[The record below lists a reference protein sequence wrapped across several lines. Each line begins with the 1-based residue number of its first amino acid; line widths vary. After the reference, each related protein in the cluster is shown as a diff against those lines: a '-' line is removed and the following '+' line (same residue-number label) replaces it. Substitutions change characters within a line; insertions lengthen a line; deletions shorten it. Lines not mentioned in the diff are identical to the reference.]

1 MTIKNVALISLGC
14 DKNRVDAENMLYY
27 LCGKDLV
34 VTNDYSKADAII
46 VNTCAFIESARK
58 EAIETILEMAE
69 YKKSNCKR
77 LIVTGCLSEK
87 YRPQLIAELPEVDDF
102 LGINEYEKIYAAII
116 GDKNAV
122 CPVSEHKRVLTTP
135 AHYAYLKI
143 SDGCNNHC
151 TFCTIPSIRGA
162 YKSRTI
168 ESLTVELSDLVSR
181 GVQEVI
187 LVAQDVTNYG
197 KDLYGK
203 PSLVELLREL
213 EKTDIEYIRL
223 MYCYPELVSDEL
235 IDYVA
240 KSKKVLHYLDIPLQH
255 VDDSVLKRMG
265 RRSTYSSI
273 CELFDKLKS
282 KIPDIS
288 VRTTMMVG
296 FPGETDEQ
304 FEKLYDFV
312 AKYKPDHLGVFAY
325 SREEG
330 TPSYKMDGQLTKKI
344 KKQRVDKLGKLNLLN
359 TEERNRSLVGK
370 KVKVIYED
378 IDYDREMFIGRML
391 SDAPDID
398 SRVYFTGRFA
408 DVGNTY
414 DVKITGFDKYDLT
427 GELSE

>member
-1 MTIKNVALISLGC
+1 
-14 DKNRVDAENMLYY
+14 
-27 LCGKDLV
+27 
-34 VTNDYSKADAII
+34 
-46 VNTCAFIESARK
+46 
-58 EAIETILEMAE
+58 
-69 YKKSNCKR
+69 
-77 LIVTGCLSEK
+77 
-87 YRPQLIAELPEVDDF
+87 
-102 LGINEYEKIYAAII
+102 
-116 GDKNAV
+116 
-122 CPVSEHKRVLTTP
+122 
-135 AHYAYLKI
+135 
-143 SDGCNNHC
+143 
-151 TFCTIPSIRGA
+151 
-162 YKSRTI
+162 
-168 ESLTVELSDLVSR
+168 
-181 GVQEVI
+181 
-187 LVAQDVTNYG
+187 
-197 KDLYGK
+197 
-203 PSLVELLREL
+203 
-213 EKTDIEYIRL
+213 

>member
-1 MTIKNVALISLGC
+1 M
-14 DKNRVDAENMLYY
+14 
-27 LCGKDLV
+27 
-34 VTNDYSKADAII
+34 
-46 VNTCAFIESARK
+46 
-58 EAIETILEMAE
+58 
-69 YKKSNCKR
+69 
-77 LIVTGCLSEK
+77 
-87 YRPQLIAELPEVDDF
+87 
-102 LGINEYEKIYAAII
+102 
-116 GDKNAV
+116 
-122 CPVSEHKRVLTTP
+122 
-135 AHYAYLKI
+135 
-143 SDGCNNHC
+143 
-151 TFCTIPSIRGA
+151 
-162 YKSRTI
+162 
-168 ESLTVELSDLVSR
+168 
-181 GVQEVI
+181 
-187 LVAQDVTNYG
+187 
-197 KDLYGK
+197 
-203 PSLVELLREL
+203 
-213 EKTDIEYIRL
+213 
-223 MYCYPELVSDEL
+223 
-235 IDYVA
+235 
-240 KSKKVLHYLDIPLQH
+240 LHYLDIPLQH

-344 KKQRVDKLGKLNLLN
+344 KKQRVDKLGKLNLFN